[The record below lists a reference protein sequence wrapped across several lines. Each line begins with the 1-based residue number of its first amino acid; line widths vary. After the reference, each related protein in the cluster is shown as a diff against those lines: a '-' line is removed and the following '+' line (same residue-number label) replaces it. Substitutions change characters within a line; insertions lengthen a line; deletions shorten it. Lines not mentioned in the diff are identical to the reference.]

1 MSISNLPDP
10 DRAILARQNDIVK
23 QLKRLVPNAVLIAD
37 EEGRR
42 TFECDALTAYRCLPL
57 AVVLPGS
64 TEEVAAILRFCH
76 QNYIKVVPRG
86 AGTSLA
92 GSALP
97 LEDAIVLCLSR
108 MNNVL
113 EVDPRNRVARVEA
126 GVTNIAI
133 TEAASKHGF
142 FYAPD
147 PSSQIACTVGGNIAT
162 NSGGAHCLKYGVTV
176 NNLLGV
182 RMVMMDGEIVDLGG
196 THLDAPGYDF
206 LPLIAGSEGQLGVV
220 TEATVRLLAAP
231 EGARPVLIGFDSTEA
246 AASCVAAIVAAGIVP
261 VAIEFMDRPAI
272 HVCEHF
278 VPAGYPLDAEAA
290 LIVEVEGSE
299 DEIEYLLEKIEDI
312 ARDFLPTSMRRSQ
325 SAEETALIWK
335 GRKAAFGAIG
345 QISDYY
351 CMDGVIPLSK
361 LPKALDEIGWIC
373 RKYRFDVANIF
384 HAGDGNLHPLILYNA
399 NDSVQLERVELC
411 GAEILKLCVELGGC
425 LTGEHG
431 VGIEKRELM
440 YEQYSDEDIDQ
451 QVRVKEEFDPTWLLN
466 PGKVFPI
473 EGRDA
478 LRLRSAE
485 LQGLEVDVAVEAA
498 TESDVE
504 DELVEG
510 HDAP

>member
-1 MSISNLPDP
+1 MSTLTLPDP
-10 DRAILARQNDIVK
+10 DRAIIARRNDIVR
-23 QLKRLVPNAVLIAD
+23 QLKRLVPEAILIAD

-57 AVVLPGS
+57 VVVLPAS

-76 QNYIKVVPRG
+76 DNQIKVVPRG

-92 GSALP
+92 GGALP
-97 LEDAIVLCLSR
+97 LEDAVVLCLSR
-108 MNNVL
+108 MNKVL
-113 EVDPRNRVARVEA
+113 SVDTANRVARVEA
-126 GVTNIAI
+126 GTTNIAI
-133 TEAASKHGF
+133 TEAASGQGF

-182 RMVMMDGEIVDLGG
+182 RFVTMEGEVIDIGG

-206 LPLIAGSEGQLGVV
+206 LPLITGSEGQLGVV
-220 TEATVRLLAAP
+220 TEATVRLLKAP
-231 EGARPVLIGFDSTEA
+231 EGSRPILLGFDSTES
-246 AASCVAAIVAAGIVP
+246 AASCVGAIIAGGIVP

-278 VPAGYPLDAEAA
+278 VAAGYPLDVEAL

-299 DEIEYLLEKIEDI
+299 DEIEYLLEKVEEIAED
-312 ARDFLPTSMRRSQ
+312 FTPSVMRRSQ
-325 SAEETALIWK
+325 SPEETALIWK

-345 QISDYY
+345 QLSDYY

-384 HAGDGNLHPLILYNA
+384 HAGDGNLHPLVLYNA

-411 GAEILKLCVELGGC
+411 GEEILKLCIKLGGC

-440 YEQYSDEDIDQ
+440 YEQYTDEDIDQ
-451 QVRVKEEFDPTWLLN
+451 QVRIKDEFDPSWLLN

-478 LRLRSAE
+478 RKMRGLE
-485 LQGLEVDVAVEAA
+485 LQGLEPEVAPEIDP
-498 TESDVE
+498 EFE
-504 DELVEG
+504 PEMVEG
-510 HDAP
+510 HELP